1 MEAPNSTASKT
12 VPSLKSAFWRDMS
25 LSTVTA
31 GCVAVII
38 GYTSSAAII
47 FQAAAAA
54 GASAAQIS
62 SWLWALGVGMGLTS
76 LGLSLRY
83 RMPLLTAWSTPGAA
97 FLATSLP
104 GIPIEE
110 AIGAFLFSALL
121 ITLCGVTGL
130 FERLMR
136 HIPSAIASAML
147 AGILLR
153 FGLELFNVMERQ
165 WLLPLSMLAAWVA
178 GRRLCPTLA
187 VPCVLL
193 TGILVAVFLGQI
205 NLQGLPLTPATPVF
219 TAPIFNPSTL
229 IGIGIPLFVIT
240 MATQNLPAMAVLR
253 AAGYRPN
260 SSPLIGFTGVATLL
274 LAPFGGYALNMAA
287 ISAAVCMGPDA
298 HADPQRRYTA
308 GVAAGVLYILMG
320 IFGATVTGIFNALP
334 SVLVMSLAGIAL
346 LSTLSSGLAGA
357 FESSEQ
363 RDAAIVTFLLTG
375 SGISLLG
382 IGGAFWGLVAGLIV
396 LKFTTIRKASA
407 VKTL

>member
-1 MEAPNSTASKT
+1 MDTPTT
-12 VPSLKSAFWRDMS
+12 LPSSSPDSPHLWRDMS
-25 LSTVTA
+25 LSTLIA
-31 GCVAVII
+31 GFVAVII

-54 GASAAQIS
+54 GASTAQIS
-62 SWLWALGVGMGLTS
+62 SWLWALGIGMGITS

-136 HIPSAIASAML
+136 HIPGAIASALL

-153 FGLELFNVMERQ
+153 FGLELFNVMESQ
-165 WLLPLSMLAAWVA
+165 WLLPLAMLAAWVA
-178 GRRLCPTLA
+178 GRRCWPSLA
-187 VPCVLL
+187 VPGVLL
-193 TGILVAVFLGQI
+193 VGVGLALWQGQI
-205 NLQGLPLTPATPVF
+205 STQPIPLAPTLPVF
-219 TAPIFNPSTL
+219 TAPVFNPMTL
-229 IGIGIPLFVIT
+229 ISIGIPLFVIT
-240 MATQNLPAMAVLR
+240 MATQNLPAVAVLR

-260 SSPLIGFTGVATLL
+260 SSPLITWTGGATLL

-287 ISAAVCMGPDA
+287 ISAAVCLGPDA
-298 HADPQRRYTA
+298 HPNPRRRYTA
-308 GVAAGVLYILMG
+308 GVAAGVFYIAMG
-320 IFGATVTGIFNALP
+320 IFGATVTGVFSALP
-334 SVLVMSLAGIAL
+334 SVLVMALAGIAL
-346 LSTLSSGLAGA
+346 LSTLGTGLAGA
-357 FESSEQ
+357 FEKSEQ

-375 SGISLLG
+375 SGVTLLG
-382 IGGAFWGLVAGLIV
+382 LGGAFWGLVAGLVV
-396 LKFTTIRKASA
+396 LKIGTFNARAHQKDR
-407 VKTL
+407 

>member
-1 MEAPNSTASKT
+1 MEAPQTLHSNDTSKT
-12 VPSLKSAFWRDMS
+12 NFWQDIS
-25 LSTVTA
+25 VSTVTA
-31 GCVAVII
+31 GFVAVTI

-54 GASAAQIS
+54 GASTAQIS
-62 SWLWALGVGMGLTS
+62 SWLWALGIGMGITS

-97 FLATSLP
+97 FLATNLP

-121 ITLCGVTGL
+121 MTLCGVTGL

-136 HIPSAIASAML
+136 YIPSAIASALL

-153 FGLELFNVMERQ
+153 FGLALFSEMENQ
-165 WLLPLSMLAAWVA
+165 WLLPLTMLAAWVA
-178 GRRLCPTLA
+178 GRRLWPTLA
-187 VPCVLL
+187 VPGVLL
-193 TGILVAVFLGQI
+193 TGIVVAIWQGQL
-205 NLQGLPLTPATPVF
+205 NVQGVPLTPTVPVF
-219 TAPIFNPSTL
+219 TAPAFSLTTL
-229 IGIGIPLFVIT
+229 ISIGIPLFVIT
-240 MATQNLPAMAVLR
+240 MATQNLPGVAVLR

-260 SSPLIGFTGVATLL
+260 SSPLISWTGATTLL

-298 HADPQRRYTA
+298 HANPHRRYTA
-308 GVAAGVLYILMG
+308 GVAAGVFYIVMG
-320 IFGATVTGIFNALP
+320 MFGATVTGVFNALP
-334 SVLVMSLAGIAL
+334 TTLVMALAGIAL
-346 LSTLSSGLAGA
+346 LGTLSSGLASA
-357 FESSEQ
+357 FEKSEH

-396 LKFTTIRKASA
+396 LRFNRNR
-407 VKTL
+407 

>member
-1 MEAPNSTASKT
+1 MEAPSTYQDS
-12 VPSLKSAFWRDMS
+12 VSPSLWRDIS
-25 LSTVTA
+25 LSTVIA
-31 GCVAVII
+31 GFVAVVI

-54 GASAAQIS
+54 GASTAQIS
-62 SWLWALGVGMGLTS
+62 SWLWALGIGMGMTS

-153 FGLELFNVMERQ
+153 FGLDLFNVMEHQ
-165 WLLPLSMLAAWVA
+165 WLLPLTMLAAWVA
-178 GRRLCPTLA
+178 GRRLWPTLA
-187 VPCVLL
+187 VPGVLM
-193 TGILVAVFLGQI
+193 TGVAIAVLQGQI
-205 NLQGLPLTPATPVF
+205 STQGIPLAPTLPVF
-219 TAPIFNPSTL
+219 TDPVFNPMTL
-229 IGIGIPLFVIT
+229 LSIGVPLFVIT
-240 MATQNLPAMAVLR
+240 MATQNLPGVAVLR

-260 SSPLIGFTGVATLL
+260 SSPLIAWTGGATLL

-298 HADPQRRYTA
+298 HPNPQKRYTA
-308 GVAAGVLYILMG
+308 GVAAGVFYIAMG
-320 IFGATVTGIFNALP
+320 VFGATVTGIFNALP
-334 SVLVMSLAGIAL
+334 SILVMALAGIAL
-346 LSTLSSGLAGA
+346 LGTLGGGLAGA
-357 FESSEQ
+357 FEKSEQ

-375 SGISLLG
+375 SGITLLG
-382 IGGAFWGLVAGLIV
+382 IGGAFWGLVAGLAV
-396 LKFTTIRKASA
+396 LKITTMKA
-407 VKTL
+407 KT

>member
-1 MEAPNSTASKT
+1 MEAPSTTHDEPA
-12 VPSLKSAFWRDMS
+12 PSLWRDTS
-25 LSTVTA
+25 LSTVIA
-31 GCVAVII
+31 GFVAVLI

-54 GASAAQIS
+54 GASTAQIS
-62 SWLWALGVGMGLTS
+62 SWLWALGIGMGVTS

-165 WLLPLSMLAAWVA
+165 WLLPLAMLAAWVA
-178 GRRLCPTLA
+178 GRRLWPTLA
-187 VPCVLL
+187 VPGVLL
-193 TGILVAVFLGQI
+193 IGVMMALLQGQI
-205 NLQGLPLTPATPVF
+205 STQNIPLTPTLPVF
-219 TAPIFNPSTL
+219 TVPVFNPMTMLS
-229 IGIGIPLFVIT
+229 IGIPLFVIT
-240 MATQNLPAMAVLR
+240 MATQNLPGVAVLR
-253 AAGYRPN
+253 AAGYQPN
-260 SSPLIGFTGVATLL
+260 SSPLMTWTGGATLL
-274 LAPFGGYALNMAA
+274 LAPLGGYALNMAA
-287 ISAAVCMGPDA
+287 ISAAVCLGPDA
-298 HADPQRRYTA
+298 HPNLKKRYTA
-308 GVAAGVLYILMG
+308 GVAAGVFYMAMG

-334 SVLVMSLAGIAL
+334 SILVLALAGIAL
-346 LSTLSSGLAGA
+346 LGTLSSGLASA
-357 FESSEQ
+357 FEKSEQ

-375 SGISLLG
+375 SGITLLG
-382 IGGAFWGLVAGLIV
+382 IGGAFWGLVAGLAV
-396 LKFTTIRKASA
+396 LKITTAKAAS
-407 VKTL
+407 

>member
-1 MEAPNSTASKT
+1 MEAPQTLHSNDTNKT
-12 VPSLKSAFWRDMS
+12 TFWQDIS
-25 LSTVTA
+25 VSTVTA
-31 GCVAVII
+31 GFVAVTI

-54 GASAAQIS
+54 GASTAQIS
-62 SWLWALGVGMGLTS
+62 SWLWALGIGMGITS

-110 AIGAFLFSALL
+110 AIGAFLFSAFL

-136 HIPSAIASAML
+136 YIPSAIAAALL

-153 FGLELFNVMERQ
+153 FGLALFSEMENQ
-165 WLLPLSMLAAWVA
+165 WLLPLTMLAAWVA
-178 GRRLCPTLA
+178 GRRLWPTLA
-187 VPCVLL
+187 VPGVLL
-193 TGILVAVFLGQI
+193 MGIAIAIWQGQI
-205 NLQGLPLTPATPVF
+205 SVQGVPLTPTVPVF
-219 TAPIFNPSTL
+219 TAPAFSLTTL
-229 IGIGIPLFVIT
+229 ISIGIPLFVIT
-240 MATQNLPAMAVLR
+240 MATQNLPGVAVLR

-260 SSPLIGFTGVATLL
+260 SSPLISWTGAATLL

-298 HADPQRRYTA
+298 HANPQRRYTA
-308 GVAAGVLYILMG
+308 GVAAGVFYISMG
-320 IFGATVTGIFNALP
+320 VFGATVTGVFNALP
-334 SVLVMSLAGIAL
+334 STLVMALAGIAL
-346 LSTLSSGLAGA
+346 LGTLSSGLANA
-357 FESSEQ
+357 FEKSEH

-375 SGISLLG
+375 SGVSLLG

-396 LKFTTIRKASA
+396 LRFRRD
-407 VKTL
+407 

>member
-1 MEAPNSTASKT
+1 MEAPSTCHDSAA
-12 VPSLKSAFWRDMS
+12 PSLWRDIS
-25 LSTVTA
+25 LSTIIA
-31 GCVAVII
+31 GFVAVVI

-54 GASAAQIS
+54 GASTAQIS
-62 SWLWALGVGMGLTS
+62 SWLWALGIGMGLTS

-165 WLLPLSMLAAWVA
+165 WLLPLAMLAAWVA
-178 GRRLCPTLA
+178 GRRLWPTLA
-187 VPCVLL
+187 VPGVLL
-193 TGILVAVFLGQI
+193 TGVAIALLQGQI
-205 NLQGLPLTPATPVF
+205 STQGIPLTPTLPVF
-219 TAPIFNPSTL
+219 TAPA
-229 IGIGIPLFVIT
+229 FVIT
-240 MATQNLPAMAVLR
+240 MATQNLPGVAVLR
-253 AAGYRPN
+253 ASGYHPN
-260 SSPLIGFTGVATLL
+260 SSPLIAWTGGATLL

-298 HADPQRRYTA
+298 HPNPKRRYTA
-308 GVAAGVLYILMG
+308 GVFYITMG

-334 SVLVMSLAGIAL
+334 SALVLALAGIAL
-346 LSTLSSGLAGA
+346 LGTLSGGLAGA
-357 FESSEQ
+357 FEKSEQ

-375 SGISLLG
+375 SGITLLG
-382 IGGAFWGLVAGLIV
+382 IGGAFWGLVAGLAV
-396 LKFTTIRKASA
+396 LKITTAKAAS
-407 VKTL
+407 

>member
-1 MEAPNSTASKT
+1 MEAPSTCHDSAA
-12 VPSLKSAFWRDMS
+12 PSLWRDIS
-25 LSTVTA
+25 LSTIIA
-31 GCVAVII
+31 GFVAVVI

-54 GASAAQIS
+54 GAITAQIS
-62 SWLWALGVGMGLTS
+62 SWLWALGIGMGLTS

-130 FERLMR
+130 FERLMC
-136 HIPSAIASAML
+136 HIPSPIASAML

-165 WLLPLSMLAAWVA
+165 WLLPLAMLAAWVA
-178 GRRLCPTLA
+178 GRCLWPTLA
-187 VPCVLL
+187 VPGVLL
-193 TGILVAVFLGQI
+193 TGVAIALLQGQI
-205 NLQGLPLTPATPVF
+205 STQGIPLTPTLPVF
-219 TAPIFNPSTL
+219 TAPAFNPMTL
-229 IGIGIPLFVIT
+229 LSIGVPLFVIT
-240 MATQNLPAMAVLR
+240 MATQNLPGVAVLR
-253 AAGYRPN
+253 AAGYHPN
-260 SSPLIGFTGVATLL
+260 SSPLIAWTGGATLL

-298 HADPQRRYTA
+298 HPNPKKRYTA
-308 GVAAGVLYILMG
+308 GVAAGVFYIAMG
-320 IFGATVTGIFNALP
+320 VFGATVTGIFNALP
-334 SVLVMSLAGIAL
+334 SILVMALAGIAL
-346 LSTLSSGLAGA
+346 LGTLGGGLAGA
-357 FESSEQ
+357 FEKNEQ

-375 SGISLLG
+375 SGITLLG
-382 IGGAFWGLVAGLIV
+382 IGGAFWGLVAGLAI
-396 LKFTTIRKASA
+396 LKITTMKA
-407 VKTL
+407 KT

>member
-1 MEAPNSTASKT
+1 METSHPTKANAIMAT
-12 VPSLKSAFWRDMS
+12 KSSFWRDVS

-31 GCVAVII
+31 GFVAVVI

-47 FQAAAAA
+47 FQAAASA

-62 SWLWALGVGMGLTS
+62 SWLWALGIGMGLTS

-104 GIPIEE
+104 GVPIEE

-153 FGLELFNVMERQ
+153 FGLELFNVMEHQ
-165 WLLPLSMLAAWVA
+165 WLLPLVMLAAWVA
-178 GRRLCPTLA
+178 GRRLWPTLA
-187 VPCVLL
+187 VPSVLL
-193 TGILVAVFLGQI
+193 TGVLIAIFQGQI
-205 NLQGLPLTPATPVF
+205 SLQGVPLTPTTPVF
-219 TAPIFNPSTL
+219 TAPVFTFASL
-229 IGIGIPLFVIT
+229 LGVGIPLFVIT

-253 AAGYRPN
+253 AAGYQPN
-260 SSPLIGFTGVATLL
+260 SSPLISWTGGATLL

-298 HADPQRRYTA
+298 HADPRRRYTA
-308 GVAAGVLYILMG
+308 GVAAGVLYIIMG

-334 SVLVMSLAGIAL
+334 NVLVIALAGIAL
-346 LSTLSSGLAGA
+346 LSTLSGGLAGA
-357 FESSEQ
+357 FEKSEQ

-375 SGISLLG
+375 SGITLLG
-382 IGGAFWGLVAGLIV
+382 IGGAFWGLIAGLTV
-396 LKFTTIRKASA
+396 LKLTTLKRRMG
-407 VKTL
+407 

>member
-1 MEAPNSTASKT
+1 MEAPSTCHDSAA
-12 VPSLKSAFWRDMS
+12 PSLWRDIS
-25 LSTVTA
+25 LSTIIA
-31 GCVAVII
+31 GFVAVVI

-54 GASAAQIS
+54 GASTAQIS
-62 SWLWALGVGMGLTS
+62 SWLWALGIGMGLTS

-97 FLATSLP
+97 FLATSPP

-130 FERLMR
+130 FECLMR

-165 WLLPLSMLAAWVA
+165 WLLPLAMLAAWVA
-178 GRRLCPTLA
+178 GRRLWPTLA
-187 VPCVLL
+187 VPGVLL
-193 TGILVAVFLGQI
+193 TGVAIALLQGQI
-205 NLQGLPLTPATPVF
+205 STQGIPLTPTLPVF
-219 TAPIFNPSTL
+219 TAPAFNPMTL
-229 IGIGIPLFVIT
+229 LSIGVPLFVIT
-240 MATQNLPAMAVLR
+240 MATQNLPGVAVLR
-253 AAGYRPN
+253 ASGYHPN
-260 SSPLIGFTGVATLL
+260 SSPLIAWTGSATLL

-298 HADPQRRYTA
+298 HPNPKRRYTA
-308 GVAAGVLYILMG
+308 GVAAGVFYITMG

-334 SVLVMSLAGIAL
+334 SALVLALAGIAL
-346 LSTLSSGLAGA
+346 LGTLSGGLAGA
-357 FESSEQ
+357 FEKSEQ

-375 SGISLLG
+375 SGITLLG
-382 IGGAFWGLVAGLIV
+382 IGGAFWGLVAGLAV
-396 LKFTTIRKASA
+396 LKITTAKAAS
-407 VKTL
+407 